1 MKKRYSIT
9 KGLLKAGALFL
20 IINICVSL
28 IPSQSL
34 GHGSSFPQR
43 MLYGLASFYAEK
55 FQGRTTASGVTF
67 SQTSLTAACNVF
79 PLGTI
84 LKVTNLKNHKTII
97 VKTNDRL
104 HPKTKRIIDLSF
116 EGARKLDYVS
126 RGLTRVKIE
135 VVQPNSL

>member
-9 KGLLKAGALFL
+9 KGFFKAAVLLL
-20 IINICVSL
+20 IINICVSF

-55 FQGRTTASGVTF
+55 FQGRTTASGETF
-67 SQTSLTAACNVF
+67 SQVELTAACNVF
-79 PLGTI
+79 PLGTF
-84 LKVTNLKNHKTII
+84 LKVTNLKNHKSII

-104 HPKTKRIIDLSF
+104 HPKTKRLIDLSLS
-116 EGARKLDYVS
+116 GAQKLDYVS